1 LEEPTPWQSQQV
13 VATNSVKS
21 ASVFSLRSSTAQSRS
36 GYIHAYMAE
45 FGVVPICKVLQVAPS
60 TYSTAKSRPLLVQAL
75 SDERLDKEI
84 QRP

>member
-1 LEEPTPWQSQQV
+1 
-13 VATNSVKS
+13 
-21 ASVFSLRSSTAQSRS
+21 
-36 GYIHAYMAE
+36 MAE